1 MNSDDQN
8 IFFGGVITSF
18 DFIKFLLNEQNIKQL
33 TPGTFLDL
41 YVVRVKNVLFP
52 NVCIPISTVNK
63 EEIDVFTDAYTNS
76 KLIGIVG
83 FDSENDN
90 FYNVGTT
97 ARILKLIKL
106 TDGRVQLILQ
116 GIDRFRIQK
125 TEVDGVLV
133 NSNVEI
139 IGDTN
144 IEESNSDQVRAI
156 CSSIKEIL
164 AKLVD
169 YQNLPVEV
177 KFFIEQNNNLNLL
190 IYLIASCINL
200 DNSKKQQILE
210 ETDLLKR
217 GSLLVDFLNREL
229 EFSSIKNKKIKKTR
243 EKLDNRQKEL
253 FLRQQLDTIEGELS
267 NLGFSSDDDDIGK
280 LRAKASKKKFSKAT
294 KEFVNK
300 LLKKA
305 KKITPNSADYMI
317 LINQAEFILDLPWN
331 NYKEESS
338 EIENARSILNENHFG
353 MDKVKERILEYL
365 SIYKL
370 KNNTISGD
378 ILCLIGPPGVGKTSL
393 CRSIAKAL
401 NREYVKVSLGGI
413 DDEAEIRGHRK
424 TYIGAMSGRILKGLQ
439 HLKTSN
445 PVFVLDEID
454 KMTKFQGD
462 PAAALLE
469 VLDPD
474 QNKEFVDHYVETP
487 YDLSKIMFIATANDY
502 SSIPLALRDRLEII
516 DVSGYAV
523 EEKIQIA
530 KDYIIPELI
539 ENNGL
544 KSSDISIADDCI
556 VKIIENYT
564 RESGVREL
572 KRQLNSLLRKI
583 CCRIVEKKDYD
594 KVLTAENLCKYLGII
609 KYDNDRSKKLV
620 KPGVAIGLAWTP
632 VGGDILFLEAVKM
645 KGKGKLTLSGSLG
658 DVMKES
664 ANLAFIYLKSNM
676 KEFNLSSDMFE
687 KNDFHIHVPDGAT
700 PKDGPSAGITL
711 FSTLLSLL
719 SNKVIKNSLAM
730 TGEITLRGDVT
741 AVGGIKEKVLAAK
754 RSGIKTIIM
763 CKDNKKDVSE
773 IKKDYIT
780 GVKFIYISKIGELT
794 KYIF

>member
-1 MNSDDQN
+1 
-8 IFFGGVITSF
+8 
-18 DFIKFLLNEQNIKQL
+18 
-33 TPGTFLDL
+33 
-41 YVVRVKNVLFP
+41 
-52 NVCIPISTVNK
+52 
-63 EEIDVFTDAYTNS
+63 
-76 KLIGIVG
+76 
-83 FDSENDN
+83 
-90 FYNVGTT
+90 
-97 ARILKLIKL
+97 
-106 TDGRVQLILQ
+106 
-116 GIDRFRIQK
+116 
-125 TEVDGVLV
+125 
-133 NSNVEI
+133 
-139 IGDTN
+139 
-144 IEESNSDQVRAI
+144 
-156 CSSIKEIL
+156 
-164 AKLVD
+164 
-169 YQNLPVEV
+169 
-177 KFFIEQNNNLNLL
+177 
-190 IYLIASCINL
+190 
-200 DNSKKQQILE
+200 
-210 ETDLLKR
+210 
-217 GSLLVDFLNREL
+217 
-229 EFSSIKNKKIKKTR
+229 
-243 EKLDNRQKEL
+243 
-253 FLRQQLDTIEGELS
+253 
-267 NLGFSSDDDDIGK
+267 
-280 LRAKASKKKFSKAT
+280 
-294 KEFVNK
+294 
-300 LLKKA
+300 
-305 KKITPNSADYMI
+305 
-317 LINQAEFILDLPWN
+317 
-331 NYKEESS
+331 
-338 EIENARSILNENHFG
+338 
-353 MDKVKERILEYL
+353 
-365 SIYKL
+365 
-370 KNNTISGD
+370 
-378 ILCLIGPPGVGKTSL
+378 
-393 CRSIAKAL
+393 
-401 NREYVKVSLGGI
+401 
-413 DDEAEIRGHRK
+413 
-424 TYIGAMSGRILKGLQ
+424 MSGRILKGLQ

-676 KEFNLSSDMFE
+676 KEFNLS
-687 KNDFHIHVPDGAT
+687 
-700 PKDGPSAGITL
+700 
-711 FSTLLSLL
+711 
-719 SNKVIKNSLAM
+719 
-730 TGEITLRGDVT
+730 
-741 AVGGIKEKVLAAK
+741 
-754 RSGIKTIIM
+754 
-763 CKDNKKDVSE
+763 
-773 IKKDYIT
+773 
-780 GVKFIYISKIGELT
+780 
-794 KYIF
+794 